1 MPASYIVYADV
12 LFVINF
18 ALDFLILWT
27 TAKFG
32 HFTTTRL
39 RLVMGASL
47 GAFYG
52 VLVIYPSLSVFYS
65 ISIKLLFSLFV
76 VALTFPGL
84 TIRKFLQATSF
95 FYLISFAM
103 AGAMLGGSSIL
114 SQNAT
119 VFAGV
124 DVKTSG
130 LFLAGIVA
138 LILSF
143 WGIRHLKKN
152 WRTSQFRI
160 PVQVFLGS
168 RSLVVEALIDTGNDL
183 RDPISHQP
191 VMIVEYQ
198 AIKEIIPSDFRTQF
212 ERYSSSDT
220 TKILERLEES
230 ALMPRIRLI
239 PFSSIGKHHGML
251 IGFKPDMLVILGKK
265 RICTKD
271 VVVCLY
277 HKSLSSAGS
286 YRAVLNPEVL
296 EIAV

>member
-1 MPASYIVYADV
+1 MPVSYVVYADV

-18 ALDFLILWT
+18 ALDFLVLWT

-39 RLVMGASL
+39 RLLLGSSF

-52 VLVIYPSLSVFYS
+52 VLMVYPSMSVFYS
-65 ISIKLLFSLFV
+65 VFIKLLFSFFV
-76 VALTFPGL
+76 VAFTFPGL

-114 SQNAT
+114 SQNAG
-119 VFAGV
+119 VFTGM

-130 LFLAGIVA
+130 LFLAGVVA

-143 WGIRHLKKN
+143 WGLRHLKRN
-152 WRTSQFRI
+152 WRTNQFRI
-160 PVQVFLGS
+160 PVQVFLGG

-183 RDPISHQP
+183 RDPISRQP

-198 AIKEIIPSDFRTQF
+198 AIKDIIPSDFRTQF
-212 ERYSSSDT
+212 ERYSSSDA
-220 TKILERLEES
+220 TKILEQLEES
-230 ALMPRIRLI
+230 SLLPRIRLI

-251 IGFKPDMLVILGKK
+251 IGFKPELLVILGQKK
-265 RICTKD
+265 ICTKD

-277 HKSLSSAGS
+277 HKSLSPAGS

-296 EIAV
+296 EIAA